1 GTLKK
6 SWDTKKVRPAY
17 IRERVVTPRSPGP
30 VCVFVLNV
38 GCVTVLFRIVTSL
51 LQTNSSQYIR
61 TLCDYYASVV
71 NWNMQCG
78 HTPNVSNKSRS
89 T

>member
-1 GTLKK
+1 NDSNEGGTLKK

-17 IRERVVTPRSPGP
+17 IRERVVAPRTP
-30 VCVFVLNV
+30 
-38 GCVTVLFRIVTSL
+38 VTDV
-51 LQTNSSQYIR
+51 LQTSNSQYIR

-71 NWNMQCG
+71 YWNTVCG
-78 HTPNVSNKSRS
+78 HTPKVSNKSCS

>member
-1 GTLKK
+1 MQCGHTPNDDSNKGGTLKK
-6 SWDTKKVRPAY
+6 SWDTKKVRPTY
-17 IRERVVTPRSPGP
+17 IRERVVTPRSP
-30 VCVFVLNV
+30 
-38 GCVTVLFRIVTSL
+38 VTSV

>member
-1 GTLKK
+1 LF
-6 SWDTKKVRPAY
+6 
-17 IRERVVTPRSPGP
+17 RVVTS
-30 VCVFVLNV
+30 V
-38 GCVTVLFRIVTSL
+38 

-78 HTPNVSNKSRS
+78 HTPNVSNNSCS

>member
-1 GTLKK
+1 LF
-6 SWDTKKVRPAY
+6 
-17 IRERVVTPRSPGP
+17 RVVTS
-30 VCVFVLNV
+30 V
-38 GCVTVLFRIVTSL
+38 

-71 NWNMQCG
+71 NWNMQCN